1 MKVID
6 VLEGRI
12 RRLEDK
18 LFRVQVTIKN
28 VKSLESDIS
37 RLATLMRQ
45 DKKDTVAGVAD
56 LLHKN
61 ALLADQIHCG
71 VKTGH
76 LFSPVKIYPRS
87 VIFKCVKCA
96 LEYQK
101 NNEDLTTREK
111 RVLTTIREEKK

>member
-1 MKVID
+1 MKTID
-6 VLEGRI
+6 VLEGRV

-18 LFRVQVTIKN
+18 LFQAQR
-28 VKSLESDIS
+28 
-37 RLATLMRQ
+37 
-45 DKKDTVAGVAD
+45 
-56 LLHKN
+56 
-61 ALLADQIHCG
+61 LLADQIHCG

-76 LFSPVKIYPRS
+76 LFSPVKIYPSS